1 MLTFFS
7 LTNFKV
13 FGSRQILE
21 MAPITLIYGP
31 NSGGKSSIIQALLL
45 LKQSIEAPIN
55 QGIRD
60 RVLVPKGR
68 YVDLGQSK
76 SIQHKHLFS
85 NQISFEIGMRFPGI
99 LNKNLTSTFSSNE
112 EFFVAMNFEHRE
124 DTIKLRLPALTGITY
139 RSKTLR
145 KSNLDISLTRDV
157 KQNQSDLE
165 DQLEFEELIDLKS
178 PTNFFVFSTLEE
190 IKKFNDFLKAVPRI
204 RAEQN
209 ETDFFGM
216 SEVREEKQ
224 KNRFQIGFR
233 PFVSGKTTYL
243 PTSIKNL
250 AKPASEKRF
259 LNDNHLDIPSNAL
272 TQVARMMNLQ
282 FEKMSYLGPLRSRPK
297 RLYEL
302 SQQYEGSIGLSGE
315 FSVEALKSEAQ
326 SENSEEINV
335 IDFVNSWLKKFEVPY
350 TISVEDVGDEVLGD
364 LAKFKMLDNRTN
376 VWVAATDV
384 GFGIGQLLPIII
396 QAALAS
402 KKNTPVGLTRTVCI
416 EQPEI
421 HLHPR
426 LQANV
431 ADLLIETVQASE
443 CQWIIETHSEALM
456 LRIQRRIRDG
466 VLKAE
471 DVAVVFVEPAGENGS
486 RIQNLRLDY
495 DGSFIDEWPGGFF
508 EDSFTEIFS

>member
-1 MLTFFS
+1 MLTSFG

-13 FGSRQILE
+13 FGSRQKFDL
-21 MAPITLIYGP
+21 APITLIYGP

-76 SIQHKHLFS
+76 SIHHKHSFS
-85 NQISFEIGMRFPGI
+85 NPISFEVGMKFPGM
-99 LNKNLTSTFSSNE
+99 LNRSIASIFSSSE
-112 EFFVAMNFEHRE
+112 EFSVTMNFEHRE
-124 DTIKLRLPALTGITY
+124 DSIKFRLPALAGIRY
-139 RSKTLR
+139 RSNHPR
-145 KSNLDISLTRDV
+145 GRNLDLHISRGV
-157 KQNQSDLE
+157 KQNKE
-165 DQLEFEELIDLKS
+165 NVEEQLEFEELIDIKS
-178 PTNFFVFSTLEE
+178 TTNFFIFTDLKE
-190 IKKFNDFLKAVPRI
+190 IKSFNEFLHSIPRI
-204 RAEQN
+204 RAE
-209 ETDFFGM
+209 ETGRDFF
-216 SEVREEKQ
+216 EVHDANDERY
-224 KNRFQIGFR
+224 KNKFQIGFR
-233 PFVSGKTTYL
+233 PFATGKTTYL
-243 PTSIKNL
+243 PSTVKNL
-250 AKPASEKRF
+250 TKQ
-259 LNDNHLDIPSNAL
+259 IPSRSSFEGYLDVPTNAL

-315 FSVEALKSEAQ
+315 FSVEALKSDSQ
-326 SENSEEINV
+326 LDSSDGGSV
-335 IDFVNSWLKKFEVPY
+335 IDFVNSWLERFEIPY
-350 TISVEDVGDEVLGD
+350 TVSVEDVGDEVLGD
-364 LAKFKMLDNRTN
+364 LAKFKMFDNRTN

-396 QAALAS
+396 QAALAAKS
-402 KKNTPVGLTRTVCI
+402 IAPTGLTKSICV

-431 ADLLIETVQASE
+431 ADLLIDTIKENT

-456 LRIQRRIRDG
+456 LRIQKRIRDG
-466 VLKAE
+466 ILKAE

-486 RIQNLRLDY
+486 RIQNLRLDS

-508 EDSFTEIFS
+508 EDSFKEMFF

>member
-1 MLTFFS
+1 
-7 LTNFKV
+7 
-13 FGSRQILE
+13 

-55 QGIRD
+55 QGMRD

-76 SIQHKHLFS
+76 SIHHKHSFS
-85 NQISFEIGMRFPGI
+85 NPISFEVGMKFPGM
-99 LNKNLTSTFSSNE
+99 LNRSYASLFSSSE
-112 EFFVAMNFEHRE
+112 EFSVAMSFEHRE
-124 DTIKLRLPALTGITY
+124 DSIKSRLPALAGIRY
-139 RSKTLR
+139 QSNHPRGR
-145 KSNLDISLTRDV
+145 NLDIHISRAV
-157 KQNQSDLE
+157 KQNKAKVE
-165 DQLEFEELIDLKS
+165 EQLEFEELIDLKA
-178 PTNFFVFSTLEE
+178 PTNFFIFSDLKE
-190 IKKFNDFLKAVPRI
+190 IKNFNDFLHSIPRI
-204 RAEQN
+204 RAE
-209 ETDFFGM
+209 ETGKDFFGALG
-216 SEVREEKQ
+216 VNEEKY
-224 KNRFQIGFR
+224 KNKFQIGFR
-233 PFVSGKTTYL
+233 PFASGKTTYL
-243 PTSIKNL
+243 PSAIKNL
-250 AKPASEKRF
+250 TSPISDRRVFGEGY
-259 LNDNHLDIPSNAL
+259 LDVPSSAL

-315 FSVEALKSEAQ
+315 FSVEALKSETQ
-326 SENSEEINV
+326 SDNSDEESV

-350 TISVEDVGDEVLGD
+350 TVSVEDVGDEVLGD

-396 QAALAS
+396 QAALAAKS
-402 KKNTPVGLTRTVCI
+402 TTPTGLTKSICV

-431 ADLLIETVQASE
+431 ADLLIETVNE
-443 CQWIIETHSEALM
+443 NTCQWIIETHSEALM
-456 LRIQRRIRDG
+456 LRIQKRIRDG
-466 VLKAE
+466 ILKAE

-486 RIQNLRLDY
+486 RIQNLRLDS

-508 EDSFTEIFS
+508 EDSFTEMFF